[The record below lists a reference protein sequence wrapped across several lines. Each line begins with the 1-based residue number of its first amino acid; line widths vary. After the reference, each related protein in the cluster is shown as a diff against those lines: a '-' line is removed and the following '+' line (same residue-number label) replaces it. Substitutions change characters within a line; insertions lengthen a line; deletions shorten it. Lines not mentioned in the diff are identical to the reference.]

1 MAAIPT
7 VAQVSVTTYQYNNQR
22 TGVNSNETVL
32 TPSNV
37 NSANFGRLFSQPVD
51 GQVYAQPLYMP
62 NVTINGAVHNVVF
75 VATEHDSVYAFDAD
89 SNSGSNAQPLWR
101 TSLLPPGATT
111 VSDNYC
117 TDISP
122 EYGITGTPV
131 IDSTTNTLY
140 AVAETLENS
149 TYVKKLHALD
159 TTTGA
164 EKPGSPIAISASVAV
179 RGQSP
184 VTFDPLRENQR
195 VGLLLDNGVVYA
207 AFGAH
212 CGDWRGWILG
222 YSYNESNF
230 TQTLVFFTEP
240 SSVNGVG
247 KGIWMS
253 GQGLSRDAGSN
264 LFAATGNGH
273 VKSNITPP
281 LNNGDSVIRM
291 DLSRGAVAQDYFTP
305 GSQDTLDSQNQDL
318 GSGGIAILPDQTG
331 PHPHLLVT
339 ADKYQTIYVL
349 DRDNLG
355 RFNSSSGDIVQELN
369 AVIGSMFSTPVY
381 FNGKVYFWSADD
393 VLKAFTLINGMLS
406 TSATDSGPDLF
417 SFPGAVPTISANGAS
432 NGILWVLRCDGDSA
446 CTTSGL
452 YAYDPS
458 SLSTG
463 SLYNSN
469 QNPGRDN
476 PGGGIKFA
484 VPIVANG
491 KVYVGAAGQL
501 SVYGELS
508 GGGQT
513 AAAIT
518 SANNTTFTV
527 GTAGSFMVTTTGT
540 PPPTLTETGAQPSG
554 VTFVDNGNGTAT
566 LNGTPATGTSGTYTF
581 TITASN
587 GVGSPANQSF
597 TLKVNQV
604 PATFTAGT
612 TGNSAVGSASYT
624 ISTCA
629 QNLAIG
635 KFTLCGES
643 YNDVSTGANV
653 KVNYS
658 PSPGNGIIA
667 WATWCFNSSCN
678 SSISGVTA
686 TIGDN
691 INGTESCFAA
701 SPHSPFITDANGGAQ
716 GSGDFQQHYV
726 WYCPSISSGVT
737 SFTVTPSNP
746 NLSYVQLNI
755 SEWKAG
761 SLAASCSPIS
771 ACFEDVDNFGQA
783 GISTGGTT
791 ATITTNGSTVNAN
804 DLVFAVTEVPCCSF
818 TASPGTGY
826 TGITVAPSVT
836 PGMVSE
842 AEAVTV
848 TGIQTATTTWTG
860 GSTHWFGVIVPLKSA
875 GAAPLVAT
883 PTFSPGTG
891 TYSSA
896 QTVAISS
903 TTSGAT
909 ICYATNGTTPAAS
922 TPGTCSTGATLANGG
937 TVTVGVS
944 ETLQAIGTES
954 GLTNS
959 AVGSAAYVITVATP
973 SITSLNPTS
982 GPVGTGVTITGTNF
996 GSSQGTSTV
1005 TFNGTAGTSTSWSAT
1020 GIAVPVPIGATTG
1033 NVLVTVRGVASN
1045 GVSYTVTTPP
1055 TITSANNTTFTIGTA
1070 GSFTVTTTGTPTP
1083 TLTETGTLPSDIKF
1097 KDNGNGTAT
1106 LSGTP
1111 ASGSGGTYSLTLT
1124 ADNGVGT
1131 PASQSFTLKVNQA
1144 PAITSSNN
1152 TTFTVGKARSFTV
1165 TTRGT
1170 PEPSLTETG
1179 TLPSGVTFVDN
1190 GNGTATLSGTPA
1202 SGSSGS
1208 YPLTITASNG
1218 VGTPAR
1224 QGFTLKVNHR
1234 SH

>member
-1 MAAIPT
+1 MGTLSGWSMTVVIDEGRISKRCASRPSLRWWTGVFAGILILLMAAIPT
-7 VAQVSVTTYQYNNQR
+7 VAQVSVTTYRYNNQR

-111 VSDNYC
+111 VFDNYC
-117 TDISP
+117 TNIGP

-131 IDSTTNTLY
+131 IDPTTNTLY

-159 TTTGA
+159 ITNGA
-164 EKPGSPIAISASVAV
+164 EKPGSPTVISASIAV
-179 RGQSP
+179 PGQSP
-184 VTFDPLRENQR
+184 VTFDSLWENQR
-195 VGLLLDNGVVYA
+195 AGLLFHNGVVYA

-212 CGDWRGWILG
+212 CDGGDWRDWILG
-222 YSYNESNF
+222 YSYKGSNF
-230 TQTLVFFTEP
+230 TQTFVFSTEP
-240 SSVNGVG
+240 SVNGVG
-247 KGIWMS
+247 AGIWMS
-253 GQGLSRDAGSN
+253 GQGRPMDAGSN

-273 VKSNITPP
+273 FDTNITP
-281 LNNGDSVIRM
+281 LLKYGNSVISM
-291 DLSRGAVAQDYFTP
+291 DLSRGAVVQDYFAP
-305 GSQDTLDSQNQDL
+305 GIQDTLDSQNQDL

-355 RFNSSSGDIVQELN
+355 TFNSSSYNIVQELN
-369 AVIGSMFSTPVY
+369 GVIGSMFSSPVY
-381 FNGKVYFWSADD
+381 FNGKVYFWGADD
-393 VLKAFTLINGMLS
+393 VLKAFTVTNGMLS

-417 SFPGAVPTISANGAS
+417 SFPGAAPTISANGAS

-446 CTTSGL
+446 CSTSGL

-458 SLSTG
+458 NLSTG

-469 QNPGRDN
+469 QDPGRDN

-484 VPIVANG
+484 VPVVANG

-513 AAAIT
+513 APAIT
-518 SANNTTFTV
+518 SANNTT
-527 GTAGSFMVTTTGT
+527 
-540 PPPTLTETGAQPSG
+540 
-554 VTFVDNGNGTAT
+554 
-566 LNGTPATGTSGTYTF
+566 
-581 TITASN
+581 I
-587 GVGSPANQSF
+587 
-597 TLKVNQV
+597 
-604 PATFTAGT
+604 TAGT
-612 TGNSAVGSASYT
+612 TGNSAMGSASFY

-629 QNLAIG
+629 QNLPIG
-635 KFTLCGES
+635 NFTLCGES

-691 INGTESCFAA
+691 INVTESCFVA

-746 NLSYVQLNI
+746 NLSYLQLNI

-783 GISTGGTT
+783 GNSTVGTT

-804 DLVFAVTEVPCCSF
+804 DLVFAVTEVPCCNF

-842 AEAVTV
+842 AEAVTA

-875 GAAPLVAT
+875 GTAPVVAT
-883 PTFSPGTG
+883 PTFSPGAG
-891 TYSSA
+891 TYGSAQMVTISSA
-896 QTVAISS
+896 
-903 TTSGAT
+903 TSGAT
-909 ICYATNGTTPAAS
+909 ICYTTDGTTPAAN

-937 TVTVGVS
+937 TVTVGVP

-954 GLTNS
+954 GLTSS

-1005 TFNGTAGTSTSWSAT
+1005 TFNGTVGTPTSWSA
-1020 GIAVPVPIGATTG
+1020 GDIVVPVPTGATTG
-1033 NVLVTVRGVASN
+1033 HVVVTVGGVASK
-1045 GVSYTVTTPP
+1045 GVSYTVTIPP
-1055 TITSANNTTFTIGTA
+1055 TITSADNTTFTVGTA

-1083 TLTETGTLPSDIKF
+1083 TLTETGTLPSGIKF

-1124 ADNGVGT
+1124 ASNGVGT
-1131 PASQSFTLKVNQA
+1131 PASQRFTLKVNQA

-1152 TTFTVGKARSFTV
+1152 TTFTVSTARSFNV

-1170 PEPSLTETG
+1170 PVPSLTETG

>member
-1 MAAIPT
+1 MKQTLFVGAVLLFGVSISLTVGAEQAVAQGPAGSGASAAAQESSP

-32 TPSNV
+32 TPSDV
-37 NSANFGRLFSQPVD
+37 NSANFGRLFSQLVD

-111 VSDNYC
+111 VSDKYC
-117 TDISP
+117 TDIGP

-131 IDSTTNTLY
+131 IDPTTNTLY

-159 TTTGA
+159 ITTGA
-164 EKPGSPIAISASVAV
+164 EKPGSPIVISASIAAP
-179 RGQSP
+179 GQSP
-184 VTFDPLRENQR
+184 VTFDSLWANQR
-195 VGLLLDNGVVYA
+195 AGLLFYNGVVYA

-212 CGDWRGWILG
+212 CGGGDRRGWILG
-222 YSYNESNF
+222 YSYNGSNL
-230 TQTLVFFTEP
+230 TQTFVFSTEP

-247 KGIWMS
+247 AGIWMS
-253 GQGLSRDAGSN
+253 GQGLPMDAGSN

-273 VKSNITPP
+273 FDTNITPP
-281 LNNGDSVIRM
+281 LNYGDSVVRM
-291 DLSRGAVAQDYFTP
+291 DLSRGAVVQDYFAP
-305 GSQDTLDSQNQDL
+305 GIQDTLDSQNQDL

-355 RFNSSSGDIVQELN
+355 RFNSSSDNIVQGLN
-369 AVIGSMFSTPVY
+369 GVIGSMFSSPVY
-381 FNGKVYFWSADD
+381 FNGKLYFWGADD
-393 VLKAFTLINGMLS
+393 VLKAFTVTNGMLS

-432 NGILWVLRCDGDSA
+432 DGILWVLRCDGDSA
-446 CTTSGL
+446 CSTSGL

-458 SLSTG
+458 NLSAG

-513 AAAIT
+513 APAIT

-527 GTAGSFMVTTTGT
+527 GRAGS
-540 PPPTLTETGAQPSG
+540 LT
-554 VTFVDNGNGTAT
+554 
-566 LNGTPATGTSGTYTF
+566 
-581 TITASN
+581 
-587 GVGSPANQSF
+587 
-597 TLKVNQV
+597 
-604 PATFTAGT
+604 
-612 TGNSAVGSASYT
+612 NSAVGSASYT

-635 KFTLCGES
+635 NFTLCSEA
-643 YNDVSTGANV
+643 YNNANGSSVSASM
-653 KVNYS
+653 S
-658 PSPGNGIIA
+658 PFAGNGVELFVSFASSSGAGTPPPAI
-667 WATWCFNSSCN
+667 TLTVSDNVNNPETCF
-678 SSISGVTA
+678 TL
-686 TIGDN
+686 
-691 INGTESCFAA
+691 
-701 SPHSPFITDANGGAQ
+701 SPHSPFAVTNTAVPDYET
-716 GSGDFQQHYV
+716 FYV
-726 WYCPSISSGVT
+726 LYCPSIPSGVT
-737 SFTVTPSNP
+737 SFTASSGGIA
-746 NLSYVQLNI
+746 LDSFQLDAV
-755 SEWKAG
+755 EWKVG
-761 SLAASCSPIS
+761 SIAS
-771 ACFEDVDNFGQA
+771 ANYFENVDNLTESGGVA
-783 GISTGGTT
+783 GTT
-791 ATITTNGSTVNAN
+791 ATTVTSGPTVNPN
-804 DLVFAVTEVPCCSF
+804 DLISALVVDCGLL
-818 TASPGTGY
+818 TAATGTGY
-826 TGITVAPSVT
+826 TGIIVNPGGTAGHIVEARGVT
-836 PGMVSE
+836 S
-842 AEAVTV
+842 
-848 TGIQTATTTWTG
+848 TGTYSASMTWSSGTPFG
-860 GSTHWFGVIVPLKSA
+860 NCGIGQPPPNDTWFGVIVPLKGA
-875 GAAPLVAT
+875 GAAPVVAT

-896 QTVAISS
+896 QTVTISS

-909 ICYATNGTTPAAS
+909 ICYTTDGTTPAAN
-922 TPGTCSTGATLANGG
+922 TPGTCSTGTTLANGG
-937 TVTVGVS
+937 TVTVNVS

-959 AVGSAAYVITVATP
+959 AVGSAAYVITVATS

-996 GSSQGTSTV
+996 GSSQGISTV
-1005 TFNGTAGTSTSWSAT
+1005 TFNGTAGTPTTWSAT
-1020 GIAVPVPIGATTG
+1020 SIVVPVPAGATTG
-1033 NVLVTVRGVASN
+1033 NVVVTVGGVASN
-1045 GVSYTVTTPP
+1045 GVSYTVTAAPA
-1055 TITSANNTTFTIGTA
+1055 ITSANNTTFTVGTA
-1070 GSFTVTTTGTPTP
+1070 GSFMVTTTGTPTP
-1083 TLTETGTLPSDIKF
+1083 TLTETGALPSGVMF
-1097 KDNGNGTAT
+1097 VNNGNGTAT

-1111 ASGSGGTYSLTLT
+1111 AAGTGGTYTFTIT
-1124 ADNGVGT
+1124 ASNGVGT

-1152 TTFTVGKARSFTV
+1152 TTFRVGRAGSFTV

-1170 PEPSLTETG
+1170 PVPTLTETG
-1179 TLPSGVTFVDN
+1179 TLPNGVTFVDN

-1224 QGFTLKVNHR
+1224 QGFTLKVNKR

>member
-1 MAAIPT
+1 MKQPLFVGAVLLFGVSILLMAAIPT

-37 NSANFGRLFSQPVD
+37 NSANFGRLFSQLVD

-131 IDSTTNTLY
+131 IDPTTSTLY
-140 AVAETLENS
+140 AVVETLENS
-149 TYVKKLHALD
+149 TYVEKLHALD
-159 TTTGA
+159 ITTGA
-164 EKPGSPIAISASVAV
+164 EKPGSPIVISASIAAP
-179 RGQSP
+179 GQSP
-184 VTFDPLRENQR
+184 VTFDSLWANQR
-195 VGLLLDNGVVYA
+195 AGLLFYNAVVYA

-212 CGDWRGWILG
+212 CDGGDWRGWILG
-222 YSYNESNF
+222 YSYNGSNL
-230 TQTLVFFTEP
+230 TQTFVFSTEP

-247 KGIWMS
+247 AGIWMS
-253 GQGLSRDAGSN
+253 GQGLPMDAGSN

-273 VKSNITPP
+273 FDTNITPP
-281 LNNGDSVIRM
+281 LNYGDSVIRM
-291 DLSRGAVAQDYFTP
+291 DLSRGAVVQDYFAP
-305 GSQDTLDSQNQDL
+305 GIQDTLDSQNQDL

-331 PHPHLLVT
+331 PHPHLLVA

-355 RFNSSSGDIVQELN
+355 RFNSSSDNIVQELN
-369 AVIGSMFSTPVY
+369 GVIGSMFSSPVY
-381 FNGKVYFWSADD
+381 FNGKVYFWGADD
-393 VLKAFTLINGMLS
+393 VLKAFTVTNGMLS

-446 CTTSGL
+446 CSTSGL

-458 SLSTG
+458 NLSAG

-513 AAAIT
+513 APAIT

-527 GTAGSFMVTTTGT
+527 GRAGS
-540 PPPTLTETGAQPSG
+540 LT
-554 VTFVDNGNGTAT
+554 
-566 LNGTPATGTSGTYTF
+566 
-581 TITASN
+581 
-587 GVGSPANQSF
+587 
-597 TLKVNQV
+597 
-604 PATFTAGT
+604 
-612 TGNSAVGSASYT
+612 NSAVGSASYT

-635 KFTLCGES
+635 NFTLCGEA
-643 YNDVSTGANV
+643 YNVVNGTSVSV
-653 KVNYS
+653 SLS
-658 PSPGNGIIA
+658 PFAGNGVELFVSFCGAPCGAVPPAETLTISDNVNNPE
-667 WATWCFNSSCN
+667 TCF
-678 SSISGVTA
+678 TL
-686 TIGDN
+686 
-691 INGTESCFAA
+691 
-701 SPHSPFITDANGGAQ
+701 SPHSPFSMAISAVPDYETLYAL
-716 GSGDFQQHYV
+716 
-726 WYCPSISSGVT
+726 YCPSIPSGVT
-737 SFTVTPSNP
+737 TLTASVSSAVDS
-746 NLSYVQLNI
+746 LQLDAI
-755 SEWKAG
+755 EWKQG
-761 SLAASCSPIS
+761 SIASSNY
-771 ACFEDVDNFGQA
+771 FEQVDNLTTSGA
-783 GISTGGTT
+783 TPGMT
-791 ATITTNGSTVNAN
+791 ATIVTSGSTTNAN
-804 DLVFAVTEVPCCSF
+804 DLVTALVVNCGLVTA
-818 TASPGTGY
+818 TTGTGY
-826 TGITVAPSVT
+826 TGIIVNPGATAGHIVEAKGVSSTGTYNATMSWSSGTPFNNCGLGQPAPNDT
-836 PGMVSE
+836 
-842 AEAVTV
+842 
-848 TGIQTATTTWTG
+848 
-860 GSTHWFGVIVPLKSA
+860 WFGVIVPLKSA
-875 GAAPLVAT
+875 GAAPVVAT

-891 TYSSA
+891 TYSSP
-896 QTVAISS
+896 QTVTISS

-909 ICYATNGTTPAAS
+909 ICYTTDGTTPAAN
-922 TPGTCSTGATLANGG
+922 TPGTCSTGTTLANGG
-937 TVTVGVS
+937 TVTVNVS

-959 AVGSAAYVITVATP
+959 AVGSAAYVITVATS

-1005 TFNGTAGTSTSWSAT
+1005 TFNGTAGTPTSWSAT
-1020 GIAVPVPIGATTG
+1020 SIVVPVPAGATTG
-1033 NVLVTVRGVASN
+1033 NVVVTVGGVASN
-1045 GVSYTVTTPP
+1045 GVSYTVTAAPA
-1055 TITSANNTTFTIGTA
+1055 ITSANNTTFTVGTA
-1070 GSFTVTTTGTPTP
+1070 GSFMVTTTGTPTP
-1083 TLTETGTLPSDIKF
+1083 TLTETGALPSGVTF
-1097 KDNGNGTAT
+1097 VNNGNGTAT

-1111 ASGSGGTYSLTLT
+1111 AAGTGGTYTFTIT
-1124 ADNGVGT
+1124 ASNGVGS

-1152 TTFTVGKARSFTV
+1152 TTFRVGRAGSFTV

-1170 PEPSLTETG
+1170 PVPTLTETG
-1179 TLPSGVTFVDN
+1179 TLPNGVTFVDN

-1224 QGFTLKVNHR
+1224 QGFTLKVNKR

>member
-1 MAAIPT
+1 MKQTLFVGAVLLFGVSILLMAAIPT

-37 NSANFGRLFSQPVD
+37 NSANFGRLFSQLVD

-111 VSDNYC
+111 VSDNHC

-131 IDSTTNTLY
+131 IDPTTSTLY
-140 AVAETLENS
+140 AVVETLENS
-149 TYVKKLHALD
+149 TYVEKLHALD
-159 TTTGA
+159 ITTGA
-164 EKPGSPIAISASVAV
+164 EKPGSPIVISASIAV
-179 RGQSP
+179 PGQSP
-184 VTFDPLRENQR
+184 VTFDSLWENQR
-195 VGLLLDNGVVYA
+195 AGLLFYNAVVYA

-212 CGDWRGWILG
+212 CDGGDWRGWILG
-222 YSYNESNF
+222 YSYNGSNL
-230 TQTLVFFTEP
+230 TQTFVFSTEP

-247 KGIWMS
+247 AGIWMS
-253 GQGLSRDAGSN
+253 GQGLPMDAGSN

-273 VKSNITPP
+273 FDTNITPP
-281 LNNGDSVIRM
+281 LNYGDSVIRM
-291 DLSRGAVAQDYFTP
+291 DLSRGAVVQDYFAP
-305 GSQDTLDSQNQDL
+305 GIQDTLDSQNQDL
-318 GSGGIAILPDQTG
+318 GSGGIAILPDLTG

-355 RFNSSSGDIVQELN
+355 RFNSSSDNIVQELN
-369 AVIGSMFSTPVY
+369 GVIGSMFSSPVY
-381 FNGKVYFWSADD
+381 FNGKVYFWGADD
-393 VLKAFTLINGMLS
+393 VLKAFTVTNGMLS

-417 SFPGAVPTISANGAS
+417 SFPGAAPTISANGAS
-432 NGILWVLRCDGDSA
+432 DGILWVLRCDGDSA
-446 CTTSGL
+446 CSTSGL

-458 SLSTG
+458 NLSAG

-513 AAAIT
+513 APAIT

-527 GTAGSFMVTTTGT
+527 GRAGS
-540 PPPTLTETGAQPSG
+540 LT
-554 VTFVDNGNGTAT
+554 
-566 LNGTPATGTSGTYTF
+566 
-581 TITASN
+581 
-587 GVGSPANQSF
+587 
-597 TLKVNQV
+597 
-604 PATFTAGT
+604 
-612 TGNSAVGSASYT
+612 NSAVGSASYT

-635 KFTLCGES
+635 NFTLCGEA

-658 PSPGNGIIA
+658 PSPSNGIIA

-691 INGTESCFAA
+691 INATESCFVA

-726 WYCPSISSGVT
+726 WYCPSIPSGVT
-737 SFTVTPSNP
+737 SFRVTPSNP
-746 NLSYVQLNI
+746 NLSYLQLNI
-755 SEWKAG
+755 TEWKAG

-771 ACFEDVDNFGQA
+771 ACFENWDNFGQA
-783 GISTGGTT
+783 GNSTGGTT
-791 ATITTNGSTVNAN
+791 ATISTSGSTVDAN
-804 DLVFAVTEVPCCSF
+804 DLIFAVTEVPCCSF
-818 TASPGTGY
+818 TASPGAGY

-842 AEAVTV
+842 AKAATA

-860 GSTHWFGVIVPLKSA
+860 GSAPWFGVIVPIIGA
-875 GAAPLVAT
+875 GATPVAP
-883 PTFSPGTG
+883 
-891 TYSSA
+891 
-896 QTVAISS
+896 TVGAI
-903 TTSGAT
+903 GP
-909 ICYATNGTTPAAS
+909 NNRS
-922 TPGTCSTGATLANGG
+922 TPGG
-937 TVTVGVS
+937 T
-944 ETLQAIGTES
+944 A
-954 GLTNS
+954 
-959 AVGSAAYVITVATP
+959 
-973 SITSLNPTS
+973 
-982 GPVGTGVTITGTNF
+982 VTITGTNLARPTV
-996 GSSQGTSTV
+996 SSVSP
-1005 TFNGTAGTSTSWSAT
+1005 NSA
-1020 GIAVPVPIGATTG
+1020 P
-1033 NVLVTVRGVASN
+1033 
-1045 GVSYTVTTPP
+1045 TP
-1055 TITSANNTTFTIGTA
+1055 AA
-1070 GSFTVTTTGTPTP
+1070 GS
-1083 TLTETGTLPSDIKF
+1083 
-1097 KDNGNGTAT
+1097 
-1106 LSGTP
+1106 
-1111 ASGSGGTYSLTLT
+1111 TYWVEAGVVHAT
-1124 ADNGVGT
+1124 ADQLAHDRRPLDARARVYTRVNGPPDADGR
-1131 PASQSFTLKVNQA
+1131 ASPWDGLLSELEKMLARATEA
-1144 PAITSSNN
+1144 PVDPRVVAL
-1152 TTFTVGKARSFTV
+1152 AR
-1165 TTRGT
+1165 RLA
-1170 PEPSLTETG
+1170 PEVLADCDEFH
-1179 TLPSGVTFVDN
+1179 LRRDD
-1190 GNGTATLSGTPA
+1190 AA
-1202 SGSSGS
+1202 SCVRQLRHRRSC
-1208 YPLTITASNG
+1208 
-1218 VGTPAR
+1218 AR
-1224 QGFTLKVNHR
+1224 TQ
-1234 SH
+1234 